1 MSVFRRSSKLVHL
14 RDEGSFDRWHT
25 DAGTTDRG
33 RYVDNIS
40 RLSPAMDSSHVSVL
54 EIPDPLEALTR
65 ACSEDLI
72 SAFGLGGLRRGR
84 TALEKITHPAARWL
98 AKQVAT
104 YDEVVGEAGL
114 GAGGAWALGR
124 MARRVEIE
132 GLENVPSEGPVLLV
146 SNHPGL
152 ADAVALFSAIP
163 REDLRVVA
171 AERPF
176 LAALPNTSRHLITVS
191 EGSRRRSGVIRSAV
205 RHLRSGGAVL
215 TFPGGRIEPDPAV
228 LPGAVESLE
237 RWSGSVDLFAR
248 LVPGLTVTPV
258 VVSGV
263 LSRAALRN
271 PLILIRRERSDREWL
286 AATFQMLVPA
296 LRNVTTR
303 VEFGVPIR
311 VEDGDRVSPAVLEEA
326 RRLISRT
333 QEGRKSP

>member
-1 MSVFRRSSKLVHL
+1 M
-14 RDEGSFDRWHT
+14 
-25 DAGTTDRG
+25 
-33 RYVDNIS
+33 Y
-40 RLSPAMDSSHVSVL
+40 SPHASVL
-54 EIPDPLEALTR
+54 ETPDALETLTR

-72 SAFGLGGLRRGR
+72 SAFGLDGLRRGR

-98 AKQVAT
+98 ARQAAT

-114 GAGGAWALGR
+114 SAGGAWALGR
-124 MARRVEIE
+124 MARRVEVE
-132 GLENVPSEGPVLLV
+132 GLENVPREGPALFV

-163 REDLRVVA
+163 REDLRVLA

-176 LAALPNTSRHLITVS
+176 LAALPNTSRHLVTVP
-191 EGSRRRSGVIRSAV
+191 EGLRGRSSTVRPVA

-228 LPGAVESLE
+228 LPGAAESLE

-248 LVPGLTVTPV
+248 LVPGLAVTPV

-271 PLILIRRERSDREWL
+271 PLIRLRRRRSDREWL

-303 VEFGVPIR
+303 VEFGVPIHA
-311 VEDGDRVSPAVLEEA
+311 ENGIRVSPAVLNET
-326 RRLISRT
+326 RRLIVRVT
-333 QEGRKSP
+333 K